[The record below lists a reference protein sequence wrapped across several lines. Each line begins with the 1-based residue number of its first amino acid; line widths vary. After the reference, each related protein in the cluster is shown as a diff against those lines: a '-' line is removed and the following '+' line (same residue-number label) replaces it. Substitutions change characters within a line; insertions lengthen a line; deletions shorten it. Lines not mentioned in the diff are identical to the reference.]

1 MNKINKLKNQFF
13 KKIKQFKFRKDKSN
27 KKKEGQINY
36 FLMKF
41 KQNQLEQA
49 FRDKQNQK
57 QITLVVI
64 LFFWNISFLI
74 LTSSYYQLNLFILII
89 FLTNSVGLG
98 VLYYAQ
104 KLQQIAFFLS
114 NIINSFIICESLKQI
129 SSQTSTESNNNW
141 LTFFFYQQLFFNLQI
156 NRSYNFFINTI
167 STLLSLVIIW
177 QFLDYQYVW
186 MLFYLCCAQSSL
198 DYLFQFTHR
207 RQYYKKQKEKEWR
220 EIIQQI
226 IPLKILVGE
235 FDYRTMRLNLF
246 DCSTA
251 AQSYI
256 KQQEED
262 EDKYNKF
269 LERVVLNIDTS
280 KIKFKQFQEQEN
292 LKKYL
297 THRFIMIDE
306 KKIMKN
312 ESNRIKVA
320 SQDIRKQFTFKQQ
333 ETSFQE
339 KKLNAKI
346 KTKIEVKRDT
356 QLDHEA
362 MELAQL
368 DEMEGYYFFGET
380 DQDIDPN
387 KKKKIKIKVA
397 YYSVQNTKPLFVIS
411 IEDESLRE
419 DIEFYK
425 EEKQKSDQFIAN
437 MLENYRTT
445 LINNLNYFN
454 QGWLVVKANFEE
466 IFRNSLILVNKCYAV
481 YDYFL
486 FLKIRRQFNGVS
498 HRQTMG
504 LFKVEDFNFVDTLK
518 YLVEI
523 YHNIDVVCELDN
535 DTLICND
542 QKRIK
547 QVFISLITNCIKIS
561 ISAISI
567 NIYES
572 YLDDIQVIFV
582 RFTFYKEEDNTLDGV
597 LDHLDGTDSPY
608 VNQIEQIV
616 LQEIIRC
623 IGPFDL
629 KAQVSPSG
637 FCEIEFAI
645 YGDLARFKTMFQIQ
659 DYDDDMLSKQQNLEL
674 KAKQTFKVEHFQRK
688 NKRQNKTFYDL
699 KNFNQMESIVGIPRD
714 SKLISKEIEN
724 QLQAFLTL
732 KDQKCNSE
740 DDSDAQNDDN
750 DDYDDDKSNKVEG
763 EEQQDKSSSQ
773 SIKDEGTTRIENK
786 FEEQGSSEKA
796 IQKLCTVI
804 KTEEQKDDDEKV
816 DNVEKLDSQYS
827 NNGIK
832 SKNLEQDSYSAKGID
847 YENESIQSSKKK
859 IRQFSNHFI
868 DEFKK
873 SKEITLG
880 RLNTQ
885 SQAISGYISLSNDT
899 SSLGSKKQIQNNQS
913 LKYSKDAMS
922 FIPKKCTSSFITL
935 KQTNVEELEQSEKRQ
950 QHSRQHSRNKSQKN
964 SYHQDSQRSQQQ
976 QSGSYNLYTETL
988 RGDKNNKGNLLESS
1002 QNSIYD
1008 YNNKTKDDK
1017 SRFCSLNKFDC
1028 SSRTIQIENEEEE
1041 KDLNCCNLTF
1051 QIDKSDFEIN
1061 DFIPRLR

>member
-1 MNKINKLKNQFF
+1 
-13 KKIKQFKFRKDKSN
+13 
-27 KKKEGQINY
+27 
-36 FLMKF
+36 
-41 KQNQLEQA
+41 
-49 FRDKQNQK
+49 
-57 QITLVVI
+57 
-64 LFFWNISFLI
+64 
-74 LTSSYYQLNLFILII
+74 
-89 FLTNSVGLG
+89 
-98 VLYYAQ
+98 
-104 KLQQIAFFLS
+104 
-114 NIINSFIICESLKQI
+114 
-129 SSQTSTESNNNW
+129 
-141 LTFFFYQQLFFNLQI
+141 
-156 NRSYNFFINTI
+156 
-167 STLLSLVIIW
+167 
-177 QFLDYQYVW
+177 
-186 MLFYLCCAQSSL
+186 
-198 DYLFQFTHR
+198 
-207 RQYYKKQKEKEWR
+207 
-220 EIIQQI
+220 
-226 IPLKILVGE
+226 
-235 FDYRTMRLNLF
+235 MRLNLF

-256 KQQEED
+256 KQQQED

-269 LERVVLNIDTS
+269 LERVVLNIETS

-297 THRFIMIDE
+297 THRFIMIDDFIKKNE

-312 ESNRIKVA
+312 ASNRIKVA

-333 ETSFQE
+333 ETFQD
-339 KKLNAKI
+339 KKLDAKI
-346 KTKIEVKRDT
+346 KEKQEVKRYT
-356 QLDHEA
+356 QLDQEA

-397 YYSVQNTKPLFVIS
+397 YYSVQNSKPLLVIS

-486 FLKIRRQFNGVS
+486 FLKIRRQFNGIS

-518 YLVEI
+518 YLI
-523 YHNIDVVCELDN
+523 DIFHNIDIVCELDN

-547 QVFISLITNCIKIS
+547 QVLISLITNCIKIS

-582 RFTFYKEEDNTLDGV
+582 RFAFYKEEDNNQEGV
-597 LDHLDGTDSPY
+597 LGILKQFLSNLFFYFHINQNKDHLDGTDSPY

-645 YGDLARFKTMFQIQ
+645 YGDLARFKRIFQIK
-659 DYDDDMLSKQQNLEL
+659 DYDEDMISNQQNLEL
-674 KAKQTFKVEHFQRK
+674 KAKQTFKAEHFQRK
-688 NKRQNKTFYDL
+688 NRRQNKTFYDL
-699 KNFNQMESIVGIPRD
+699 KNFNQMESITNIPRG
-714 SKLISKEIEN
+714 SKLISNEIKN
-724 QLQAFLTL
+724 QLHAFLTL
-732 KDQKCNSE
+732 KDQKTNSE
-740 DDSDAQNDDN
+740 FDKSDDEDDQDNYNDDQN
-750 DDYDDDKSNKVEG
+750 AEAKEPQNKHSPSP
-763 EEQQDKSSSQ
+763 SSSSTIQ
-773 SIKDEGTTRIENK
+773 DEGTTKIEYK
-786 FEEQGSSEKA
+786 QEEQGQSEKA
-796 IQKLCTVI
+796 IQKLGTVI
-804 KTEEQKDDDEKV
+804 QYEEEEDEDEKA
-816 DNVEKLDSQYS
+816 DNVKNIDLQNS
-827 NNGIK
+827 NNVIK
-832 SKNLEQDSYSAKGID
+832 SKNLEQDLNSMKVVD

-859 IRQFSNHFI
+859 GRQFNNHFI

-885 SQAISGYISLSNDT
+885 GQSLSGYVTLSNDT
-899 SSLGSKKQIQNNQS
+899 SSLGSKYQHQNNS
-913 LKYSKDAMS
+913 SIKHSKDAMP
-922 FIPKKCTSSFITL
+922 FIPKKFTSSFTTL
-935 KQTNVEELEQSEKRQ
+935 RQRTVEEIELTEKRQ

-964 SYHQDSQRSQQQ
+964 NYRLDSQRSLQQ

-988 RGDKNNKGNLLESS
+988 RGDKNNKGNYLESS

-1017 SRFCSLNKFDC
+1017 SRFGSSNKFDY
-1028 SSRTIQIENEEEE
+1028 SSRTIQIENDEDE
-1041 KDLNCCNLTF
+1041 KDLNGCNLTF

-1061 DFIPRLR
+1061 NFVPRLR

>member
-1 MNKINKLKNQFF
+1 M
-13 KKIKQFKFRKDKSN
+13 S
-27 KKKEGQINY
+27 
-36 FLMKF
+36 
-41 KQNQLEQA
+41 
-49 FRDKQNQK
+49 
-57 QITLVVI
+57 T
-64 LFFWNISFLI
+64 
-74 LTSSYYQLNLFILII
+74 
-89 FLTNSVGLG
+89 
-98 VLYYAQ
+98 
-104 KLQQIAFFLS
+104 FLS
-114 NIINSFIICESLKQI
+114 V
-129 SSQTSTESNNNW
+129 
-141 LTFFFYQQLFFNLQI
+141 
-156 NRSYNFFINTI
+156 
-167 STLLSLVIIW
+167 VIIW
-177 QFLDYQYVW
+177 QFLDYKYVW
-186 MLFYLCCAQSSL
+186 ILFYLFCAQSSL

-226 IPLKILVGE
+226 IPLKIIVSE

-297 THRFIMIDE
+297 THRFIMVDDFIKKNE

-312 ESNRIKVA
+312 ASNRIKVA

-333 ETSFQE
+333 ETFQE
-339 KKLNAKI
+339 KKLNTKI
-346 KTKIEVKRDT
+346 KSKLEVKRLT
-356 QLDHEA
+356 QLDQEA

-397 YYSVQNTKPLFVIS
+397 YYSVQNTKPLLVIS

-486 FLKIRRQFNGVS
+486 FLKIRRQFNGIS

-518 YLVEI
+518 YLI
-523 YHNIDVVCELDN
+523 DIFHNIDIVCELDN
-535 DTLICND
+535 DTSICND

-547 QVFISLITNCIKIS
+547 QVLISLITNCLKIT

-582 RFTFYKEEDNTLDGV
+582 RFAFYKEEDNNLEGI

-623 IGPFDL
+623 IGPFEL

-645 YGDLARFKTMFQIQ
+645 YGDLARFKRIFQIQ
-659 DYDDDMLSKQQNLEL
+659 DFDEDMISKQQNLEL
-674 KAKQTFKVEHFQRK
+674 KAKQTFKAEHFQRK

-699 KNFNQMESIVGIPRD
+699 KNFNQMESIVGIPRG
-714 SKLISKEIEN
+714 SKLISKEVKN

-740 DDSDAQNDDN
+740 DDSQDQE
-750 DDYDDDKSNKVEG
+750 EG
-763 EEQQDKSSSQ
+763 EEKQQSSSTS
-773 SIKDEGTTRIENK
+773 SIQDEGTTKIDNK
-786 FEEQGSSEKA
+786 QEQGSSEKA
-796 IQKLCTVI
+796 IQKLCTV
-804 KTEEQKDDDEKV
+804 TQNEEEEDDDEKV
-816 DNVEKLDSQYS
+816 DNVENLDQQQY
-827 NNGIK
+827 NHQATK
-832 SKNLEQDSYSAKGID
+832 SKNLEQQDSQSVKAID
-847 YENESIQSSKKK
+847 YENESIKSSNQKK
-859 IRQFSNHFI
+859 RQINNHFI

-873 SKEITLG
+873 SKEITLA

-885 SQAISGYISLSNDT
+885 TQSQNGYITLSNDT
-899 SSLGSKKQIQNNQS
+899 SSFGSKKQLQNNS
-913 LKYSKDAMS
+913 TLKHSKDAMP
-922 FIPKKCTSSFITL
+922 FIPKKFTSSFTTL
-935 KQTNVEELEQSEKRQ
+935 RQSTVEEVDISDKRH
-950 QHSRQHSRNKSQKN
+950 HSRQHSRNKSQKN
-964 SYHQDSQRSQQQ
+964 NYLQDSQRSISQLN
-976 QSGSYNLYTETL
+976 GSYNLYTETL
-988 RGDKNNKGNLLESS
+988 RGDRSNKGNYLESS

-1008 YNNKTKDDK
+1008 CHIKSRDDK
-1017 SRFCSLNKFDC
+1017 QGFNSSNKFDH
-1028 SSRTIQIENEEEE
+1028 SSRTIQIENDDEE
-1041 KDLNCCNLTF
+1041 KDLNACNLTF